1 MVSKRLSLFQIPK
14 EKGGK
19 PMSKEKKI
27 VPITSAATDK
37 GQSPKANVIV
47 TENQQKSNRAEACTA
62 VRLLRRKPR
71 CPKKGTRRK

>member
-27 VPITSAATDK
+27 VLITSTATDK
-37 GQSPKANVIV
+37 GQSNIINNII
-47 TENQQKSNRAEACTA
+47 TRNEQKCNEQNKQNSEQGVLYTIT
-62 VRLLRRKPR
+62 K
-71 CPKKGTRRK
+71 